1 MPILERDLIGMIYD
15 AVADASR
22 WPIFLEAF
30 VHATNGKN
38 CTLAIHTPGMEGWN
52 LVRYYGWSD
61 EDMRLYQERYATI
74 DPWGAGGRRLEEGEV
89 VTSTDLCSQD
99 ELEQSVAF
107 REFYSPRGCDCGFGG
122 VFLRMGSTQSGITMQ
137 RASKE
142 QGFCG
147 EREFSVLR
155 PLMPHLRRAALLY
168 GQIASLRAQLS
179 TFTSHLDRYPH
190 AFFLT
195 DVETQVL
202 YANAAAREIS
212 ARRDGLAIE
221 GGQIRLTAFGQNSG
235 LRQAVG
241 EVASGGGPPLRRMEV
256 SRRPPKGPY
265 RLLLMNV
272 PESGALP
279 FGVSQPAATIL
290 VIDTDAGPEPDQTV
304 LRELFSLTAAEAR
317 ITAKL
322 AVGRSVEEIGAELGI
337 TVETVRTHVRNVL
350 SKTATGRQGE
360 LISMVL
366 RMAPFRRL

>member
-1 MPILERDLIGMIYD
+1 
-15 AVADASR
+15 
-22 WPIFLEAF
+22 
-30 VHATNGKN
+30 
-38 CTLAIHTPGMEGWN
+38 
-52 LVRYYGWSD
+52 
-61 EDMRLYQERYATI
+61 
-74 DPWGAGGRRLEEGEV
+74 
-89 VTSTDLCSQD
+89 
-99 ELEQSVAF
+99 
-107 REFYSPRGCDCGFGG
+107 
-122 VFLRMGSTQSGITMQ
+122 MQ

-147 EREFSVLR
+147 EREIAILR

-168 GQIASLRAQLS
+168 GEISSLRAQIN

-212 ARRDGLAIE
+212 ARRDGLEIE
-221 GGQIRLTAFGQNSG
+221 SGQIRLTPFGQNSG

-241 EVASGGGPPLRRMEV
+241 EVASFGGLGGLPLRRMEV
-256 SRRPPKGPY
+256 SRRPPKGPS
-265 RLLLMNV
+265 RLLIMNV

-290 VIDTDAGPEPDQTV
+290 VIDPDASPEPDQTV

-317 ITAKL
+317 MTAKL
-322 AVGRSVEEIGAELGI
+322 AVGRSVEEIAADLGI

-366 RMAPFRRL
+366 RTAPFRRL